1 MSEEKSREAPRVE
14 SPDRRQLL
22 MTPVD
27 LERIIAEDH
36 PARAVW
42 AFVERLDL
50 SGFYDEIQARGSEPG
65 RSAKDPKL
73 LLALWLYATSEA
85 VGSARL
91 LSRLCE
97 RDAPYQWLCG
107 GVQVNHHT
115 LSDFRVGHGK
125 KLDRLLTQ
133 NLAVLMKL
141 GAVTLRRVAQ
151 DGLKVRAF
159 AGAASFRRRQSLD
172 RCYEEAKEQV
182 RKLKRE
188 LEDDG
193 SASTRREQAARER
206 VAAERQ
212 ALIEAALK
220 EAPLIEEQ
228 REERAQKTGKNAKAR
243 EIRVSTTDP
252 ESRVMK
258 MADGGYRP
266 AWNVQLATD
275 VDGGCIV
282 GVEVTNHG
290 TDQPTLVPML
300 DDIQERTGQTPQE
313 YLVDGGFVSFENIRG
328 GLGARRHGVRAGAGA
343 TERGHRPAR
352 TEGRRQP
359 GGGDLA
365 GEDGHRGGE
374 ADLPGPRRHGRADQ
388 RRPATTPRARPPQ
401 RARRSQ
407 GDQRGAARRAHL
419 QLPEDG
425 RGGLDRVAAR
435 TLRAAGTPVVS

>member
-1 MSEEKSREAPRVE
+1 MSEEKPRVE
-14 SPDRRQLL
+14 SPERRQLSMEL
-22 MTPVD
+22 VD
-27 LERIIAEDH
+27 LERLVPEEH
-36 PARAVW
+36 PVRSVW

-50 SGFYDEIQARGSEPG
+50 REYYDAIVARGSEPG
-65 RSAKDPKL
+65 RPAKDPKL

-97 RDAPYQWLCG
+97 RDAPYRWLCG
-107 GVQVNHHT
+107 GVQANHHT

-125 KLDRLLTQ
+125 KLDKLLTQ
-133 NLAVLMKL
+133 NLAALMKQ
-141 GAVTLRRVAQ
+141 GAVSLRRVTQ

-193 SASTRREQAARER
+193 SASARREQAAKARA
-206 VAAERQ
+206 AAERQ

-220 EAPLIEEQ
+220 EVEEIE
-228 REERAQKTGKNAKAR
+228 EERAERAEQKPSDAKR
-243 EIRVSTTDP
+243 RGEVRVSTTDP

-258 MADGGYRP
+258 MADGGWRP

-290 TDQPTLVPML
+290 TDQPNLVPML
-300 DDIQERTGQTPQE
+300 DVIQERTGTTPQE
-313 YLVDGGFVSFENIRG
+313 YLVDGGYVNLESFEVVSKRG
-328 GLGARRHGVRAGAGA
+328 ATVYAPVPKPRNEATDRHAPKRGDGPAVAAWRVRMGTEEAKRIYRNRAATAERTNADLRRHRGLDIMNVRGSAKV
-343 TERGHRPAR
+343 TSVVL
-352 TEGRRQP
+352 
-359 GGGDLA
+359 LA
-365 GEDGHRGGE
+365 ALTFNCLRM
-374 ADLPGPRRHGRADQ
+374 A
-388 RRPATTPRARPPQ
+388 
-401 RARRSQ
+401 SQ
-407 GDQRGAARRAHL
+407 GWL
-419 QLPEDG
+419 
-425 RGGLDRVAAR
+425 
-435 TLRAAGTPVVS
+435 T

>member
-1 MSEEKSREAPRVE
+1 VITIVGMSDEKARVE

-22 MTPVD
+22 MAPLD
-27 LERIIAEDH
+27 LERIIPEEH

-42 AFVERLDL
+42 AYVERLDL
-50 SGFYDEIQARGSEPG
+50 SAYYDEIEARGSEPG
-65 RSAKDPKL
+65 RPAKDPKL

-107 GVQVNHHT
+107 GVKVNHHT

-133 NLAVLMKL
+133 NLAALMKQ
-141 GAVTLRRVAQ
+141 GAVTLRRVTQ

-172 RCYEEAKEQV
+172 RCFEEAKEQV

-193 SASTRREQAARER
+193 SVSTRREQAARER
-206 VAAERQ
+206 AAAERQ
-212 ALIEAALK
+212 TLIEAALK
-220 EAPLIEEQ
+220 EAPLIEEE
-228 REERAQKTGKNAKAR
+228 REERAQKNGKKAR
-243 EIRVSTTDP
+243 AKEIRVSTTDP

-290 TDQPTLVPML
+290 TDQPNLVPML
-300 DDIQERTGQTPQE
+300 DDIRERTGKTPQE
-313 YLVDGGFVSFENIRG
+313 YLVDGGYVNLENFEVVSERG
-328 GLGARRHGVRAGAGA
+328 ATVYAPVPTPRSESIDRHAPKKGDGPAVAAWRVRMGTEEAKRIYRDRAATAERTNADLRRHRGLDLLNVRGSAKV
-343 TERGHRPAR
+343 TSVVL
-352 TEGRRQP
+352 
-359 GGGDLA
+359 LA
-365 GEDGHRGGE
+365 ALTFNCLRM
-374 ADLPGPRRHGRADQ
+374 A
-388 RRPATTPRARPPQ
+388 
-401 RARRSQ
+401 SQ
-407 GDQRGAARRAHL
+407 GWL
-419 QLPEDG
+419 
-425 RGGLDRVAAR
+425 
-435 TLRAAGTPVVS
+435 T

>member
-313 YLVDGGFVSFENIRG
+313 YLVDGGFVSFENIEVVSERG
-328 GLGARRHGVRAGAGA
+328 ATVYAPVPAPRNEATDRHAPKDDDSPAVATWRVRMGTEEAKRTYRDRAATAERTNADLRRH
-343 TERGHRPAR
+343 RGL
-352 TEGRRQP
+352 
-359 GGGDLA
+359 DL
-365 GEDGHRGGE
+365 
-374 ADLPGPRRHGRADQ
+374 LNV
-388 RRPATTPRARPPQ
+388 
-401 RARRSQ
+401 
-407 GDQRGAARRAHL
+407 RGAAKVTSVVLLAALTFNCLRM
-419 QLPEDG
+419 
-425 RGGLDRVAAR
+425 VAEGW
-435 TLRAAGTPVVS
+435 TG

>member
-1 MSEEKSREAPRVE
+1 MSDEKPRVE

-22 MTPVD
+22 MAPLD
-27 LERIIAEDH
+27 LERIIPEEH

-42 AFVERLDL
+42 AYVERLDL
-50 SGFYDEIQARGSEPG
+50 REYDDEIEARGSEPG
-65 RSAKDPKL
+65 RPAKDPKL

-107 GVQVNHHT
+107 GVKVNHHT

-133 NLAVLMKL
+133 NLAALMKQ
-141 GAVTLRRVAQ
+141 GAVTLRRVTQ

-193 SASTRREQAARER
+193 AASTRREQAARER
-206 VAAERQ
+206 AAAERQ

-220 EAPLIEEQ
+220 EAPLIEEE
-228 REERAQKTGKNAKAR
+228 REERAQKNGKKAKAK

-282 GVEVTNHG
+282 GVEVTNYG
-290 TDQPTLVPML
+290 TDQPNLVPML
-300 DDIQERTGQTPQE
+300 DDIRERTGKTPQE
-313 YLVDGGFVSFENIRG
+313 YLVDGGYVNLENFEVVSERG
-328 GLGARRHGVRAGAGA
+328 ATVYAPVPTPRCESIDRHAPKKGDGPAVAAWRVRMGTVEAKRIYRDRAATAERTNADLRRHRGLDLVNVRGSAKV
-343 TERGHRPAR
+343 TSVVL
-352 TEGRRQP
+352 
-359 GGGDLA
+359 LA
-365 GEDGHRGGE
+365 ALTFNCLRM
-374 ADLPGPRRHGRADQ
+374 A
-388 RRPATTPRARPPQ
+388 
-401 RARRSQ
+401 SQ
-407 GDQRGAARRAHL
+407 GWL
-419 QLPEDG
+419 
-425 RGGLDRVAAR
+425 
-435 TLRAAGTPVVS
+435 T

>member
-1 MSEEKSREAPRVE
+1 VSVPWRRAVRRDQLGSMSDEKPRVE

-22 MTPVD
+22 MAPLD
-27 LERIIAEDH
+27 LEQIIPEEH

-42 AFVERLDL
+42 AYVERLDL
-50 SGFYDEIQARGSEPG
+50 SAFYEAIEARGSEPG
-65 RSAKDPKL
+65 RPAKDPKL

-107 GVQVNHHT
+107 GVKVNHHT

-133 NLAVLMKL
+133 NLAALMKQ
-141 GAVTLRRVAQ
+141 GAVTLRRVTQ

-188 LEDDG
+188 IEDDG

-206 VAAERQ
+206 AAAERQ
-212 ALIEAALK
+212 ALVEAALK
-220 EAPLIEEQ
+220 EAPLIEEE
-228 REERAQKTGKNAKAR
+228 REERAQKNGKKAKSK

-290 TDQPTLVPML
+290 TDQPNLVPML
-300 DDIQERTGQTPQE
+300 DDIQERTGKTPQE
-313 YLVDGGFVSFENIRG
+313 YLVDGGYVNLETFEVVSARG
-328 GLGARRHGVRAGAGA
+328 ATLYAPVPTPRREGTDRHVPKKGDGPAVAAWRVRMGTEEAKRIYRDRAATAERTNADLRRHRGLDLMNVRGSAKV
-343 TERGHRPAR
+343 TSVVL
-352 TEGRRQP
+352 
-359 GGGDLA
+359 LA
-365 GEDGHRGGE
+365 ALTFNCLRM
-374 ADLPGPRRHGRADQ
+374 A
-388 RRPATTPRARPPQ
+388 
-401 RARRSQ
+401 SQ
-407 GDQRGAARRAHL
+407 GWL
-419 QLPEDG
+419 
-425 RGGLDRVAAR
+425 
-435 TLRAAGTPVVS
+435 T

>member
-1 MSEEKSREAPRVE
+1 MSDEKTLEPPRVE
-14 SPDRRQLL
+14 SPERRQLV
-22 MTPVD
+22 MTPLD
-27 LERIIAEDH
+27 LDRIIGEDH
-36 PARAVW
+36 PVRAVW

-50 SGFYDEIQARGSEPG
+50 SAFYEEIRARGSEPG

-125 KLDRLLTQ
+125 KLDQLLTQ
-133 NLAVLMKL
+133 NLAVLMKQ

-159 AGAASFRRRQSLD
+159 AGAGSFRRRQSLE

-193 SASTRREQAARER
+193 GASTRREQAARER

-212 ALIEAALK
+212 GLIEAALK
-220 EAPLIEEQ
+220 ELEEV
-228 REERAQKTGKNAKAR
+228 EAERAKRDELKPSDAKR
-243 EIRVSTTDP
+243 RGEVRVSTTDP

-258 MADGGYRP
+258 MADGGWRP

-290 TDQPTLVPML
+290 TDQPNLAPML
-300 DDIQERTGQTPQE
+300 DDIQERSGKTPQE
-313 YLVDGGFVSFENIRG
+313 YLVDGGYVNLESFEVVSERG
-328 GLGARRHGVRAGAGA
+328 ATLYAPVPTPRNASIDRHAPKKGDGPAVAAWRVRMGTEEAKRIYRDRAATAERTNADLRRHRGLDLLNVRGSAKV
-343 TERGHRPAR
+343 TSVVL
-352 TEGRRQP
+352 
-359 GGGDLA
+359 LA
-365 GEDGHRGGE
+365 ALAFNCLRM
-374 ADLPGPRRHGRADQ
+374 A
-388 RRPATTPRARPPQ
+388 
-401 RARRSQ
+401 SQ
-407 GDQRGAARRAHL
+407 GWLA
-419 QLPEDG
+419 
-425 RGGLDRVAAR
+425 
-435 TLRAAGTPVVS
+435 

>member
-1 MSEEKSREAPRVE
+1 MSDEKTLEPPRVE
-14 SPDRRQLL
+14 SPERRQLV
-22 MTPVD
+22 MTPLD
-27 LERIIAEDH
+27 LDRIIGEDH
-36 PARAVW
+36 PVRAVW

-50 SGFYDEIQARGSEPG
+50 SAFYEEIRARGSEPG

-125 KLDRLLTQ
+125 KLDQLLTQ
-133 NLAVLMKL
+133 NLAVLMKQ

-159 AGAASFRRRQSLD
+159 AGAGSFRRRQSLE

-193 SASTRREQAARER
+193 GASTRREQAARER

-212 ALIEAALK
+212 GLIEAALK
-220 EAPLIEEQ
+220 ELEEV
-228 REERAQKTGKNAKAR
+228 EAERAKRDELKPSDAKR
-243 EIRVSTTDP
+243 RGEVRVSTTDP

-258 MADGGYRP
+258 MADGGWRP

-290 TDQPTLVPML
+290 TDQPNLAPML
-300 DDIQERTGQTPQE
+300 DDIQERSGKTPQE
-313 YLVDGGFVSFENIRG
+313 YLVDGGYVNLESFEVVSERG
-328 GLGARRHGVRAGAGA
+328 ATLYAPVPTPRNASIDRHAPKKGDGPAVAAWRVRMGTEEAKRIYRDRAATAERTNADLRRHRGLDLLNVRGSAKV
-343 TERGHRPAR
+343 TSVVL
-352 TEGRRQP
+352 
-359 GGGDLA
+359 LA
-365 GEDGHRGGE
+365 ALAFNCLRM
-374 ADLPGPRRHGRADQ
+374 A
-388 RRPATTPRARPPQ
+388 
-401 RARRSQ
+401 SQ
-407 GDQRGAARRAHL
+407 GWLG
-419 QLPEDG
+419 
-425 RGGLDRVAAR
+425 
-435 TLRAAGTPVVS
+435 